1 MISVEILCSAAIG
14 FAFSIILI
22 NFGSPT
28 APPAQSEA
36 QKSESTLHDDE
47 VASNTE
53 SGVPVVYLDEETVLK
68 RSKFLQESLGLSSE
82 TIKEAVRQTNE
93 ELREVPA
100 STANAADSSML
111 QDTSLGILSV
121 FLDYLVFGVVLAVCL
136 YAANTLTHG
145 ELWKM
150 LAALFRTE
158 LESIKLSRL
167 PVLIKEYF
175 NIQDQ

>member
-1 MISVEILCSAAIG
+1 MIPVEILCSAAIG

-36 QKSESTLHDDE
+36 QKSESTLHDD

-93 ELREVPA
+93 ELREEPA